1 MKWLFK
7 FSLITLIHISVFGQT
22 PEKMSYQAVI
32 RDNSDVLLKNSKVN
46 LKIILRQGSPNGA
59 SVYEETHNTTTNKN
73 GLLTLEIGSGFI
85 EKGSFNEIN
94 WAQGQFFIETLVD
107 LKGNSNYKINGINE
121 MLSVPYAL
129 HAKSAD
135 SFTGVISPSQMPDFY
150 TADEIDNIIIDFN
163 TDGGVNQSLKLN
175 ENSLT
180 ISGGNIVSFENWDT
194 NTADDFSGIYDDLQN
209 KPELFSGVYADLLN
223 QPELYNKT
231 EINNLIE
238 GIETTGGSPQNL
250 NLEGLNLS
258 ISAGNSISFEN
269 WDTNAADDFSGIYD
283 DLQNKP
289 ELYDKTEINNL
300 IEGIETTGGSP
311 QNLNLEGSNLSIS
324 AGNSIS
330 FENWD
335 TNAADDFS
343 GIYDDLQNKP
353 ELYDKTEINNLI
365 EGIETTG
372 GSPQNLSL
380 EGLNLSIS
388 AGNSISFENWD
399 TNATDDFSGIYDDLQ
414 NKPELYDK
422 TEINNLIDGIETT
435 GGSPQNLNLE
445 GSNLSISAGN
455 SISFE
460 NWDTNATDD
469 FSGIYDD
476 LQNKPEL
483 YDKTEINNLIEGIE
497 TTGGSPQNLNLEGSN
512 LSISA
517 GNSISFENWD
527 TNTADDFSGIYDDLQ
542 NKPELYDKT
551 EINNLIDGIET
562 TGGSPQNL
570 NLEGSN
576 LSISAGNSI
585 SFENWDTN
593 ATDDFSGIY
602 DDLQNKPELYDK
614 TEINNLIE
622 GIETTGGSPQNLNL
636 EGSNLSI
643 SAGNSISFENWDT
656 NTADDFSG
664 IYDDLQNKP
673 ELYDKTEIN
682 NLIDGIETTGGS
694 PQNLNLE
701 GSNLSISAGNSISFE
716 NWDTNATD
724 DFSGIYDDLQN
735 KPELYD
741 KTEINNLIDGIETTG
756 GSPQNLNLEG
766 SNLSISAGN
775 SISFENW
782 DTNATDDFD
791 GEYSSLNGTPKV
803 YTQDEVDAIKTE
815 ILVNVA
821 ENYSKKAQVVS
832 FTNSRNVNNND
843 VGNTLACIYSTTLTI
858 SSGFSAMK
866 VGDVINIEVHG
877 TTLTVNGASGVV
889 INGKS
894 GGFTSIGNDEIYTG
908 GIIRK
913 TGNNSYIIL

>member
-7 FSLITLIHISVFGQT
+7 FSLIALIHISVFGQT

-32 RDNSDVLLKNSKVN
+32 RDNSDVLLKNSNVN

-73 GLLTLEIGSGFI
+73 GLLSLEIGSGFI
-85 EKGSFNEIN
+85 EKGSFNEID

-107 LKGNSNYKINGINE
+107 LKGNSDYKINGINE

-150 TADEIDNIIIDFN
+150 TADEIDNILIDIN
-163 TDGGVNQSLKLN
+163 TDGGINQSLKLN

-194 NTADDFSGIYDDLQN
+194 NAADDFSGIYEDLQN
-209 KPELFSGVYADLLN
+209 KPELFSGVYADLQN
-223 QPELYNKT
+223 QPELYDKT
-231 EINNLIE
+231 EINNLID

-250 NLEGLNLS
+250 NLEGASLS

-269 WDTNAADDFSGIYD
+269 WDTNAEDDFSGIYED
-283 DLQNKP
+283 LQNKPELFSGLYADLQNKP
-289 ELYDKTEINNL
+289 ELYDKTEIDNL
-300 IEGIETTGGSP
+300 IIGIETTGGTP
-311 QNLNLEGSNLSIS
+311 QNLNLDKNTLTISN
-324 AGNSIS
+324 GNSIS

-335 TNAADDFS
+335 TNAA
-343 GIYDDLQNKP
+343 
-353 ELYDKTEINNLI
+353 
-365 EGIETTG
+365 
-372 GSPQNLSL
+372 
-380 EGLNLSIS
+380 
-388 AGNSISFENWD
+388 
-399 TNATDDFSGIYDDLQ
+399 DDFSGIYDDLQ

-445 GSNLSISAGN
+445 GASLSISAGN

-460 NWDTNATDD
+460 NWDTNAADD

-476 LQNKPEL
+476 LQNKPVLFSGAYADLQNKPQL
-483 YDKTEINNLIEGIE
+483 YDKTEIDNLIIGIE
-497 TTGGSPQNLNLEGSN
+497 TTGGTPQNLNLDKNTLTISN
-512 LSISA
+512 

-527 TNTADDFSGIYDDLQ
+527 TNAVDDFSGIYDDLQNKPVLFSGAYADLQNKPQLYDKTEIDNLIIGIETTGGTPQNLNLDENTLTISNGNSISFENWDTNAADDFSGIYDDLQ

-576 LSISAGNSI
+576 LTISSGNSI

-593 ATDDFSGIY
+593 AADDFSGIY
-602 DDLQNKPELYDK
+602 EDLQNKPELY
-614 TEINNLIE
+614 N
-622 GIETTGGSPQNLNL
+622 
-636 EGSNLSI
+636 
-643 SAGNSISFENWDT
+643 
-656 NTADDFSG
+656 
-664 IYDDLQNKP
+664 
-673 ELYDKTEIN
+673 KTEIN

-701 GSNLSISAGNSISFE
+701 GSNLSISAGNSISF
-716 NWDTNATD
+716 D
-724 DFSGIYDDLQN
+724 
-735 KPELYD
+735 
-741 KTEINNLIDGIETTG
+741 
-756 GSPQNLNLEG
+756 
-766 SNLSISAGN
+766 
-775 SISFENW
+775 NW

-815 ILVNVA
+815 ILANVA

-858 SSGFSAMK
+858 SSGFSAMN

-894 GGFTSIGNDEIYTG
+894 GGFTSIGNDENYTG